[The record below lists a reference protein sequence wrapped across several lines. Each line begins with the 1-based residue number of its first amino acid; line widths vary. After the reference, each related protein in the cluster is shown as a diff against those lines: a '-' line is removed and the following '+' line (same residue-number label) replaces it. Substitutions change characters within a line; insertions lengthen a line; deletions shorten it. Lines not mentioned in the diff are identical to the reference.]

1 MKLSA
6 DSPEL
11 TAYALGQLTADEAAE
26 VENALSMAPELK
38 AEIEAIRATATL
50 LETEFAAEPKL
61 ELSPEQRNGIFQR
74 LQADPGLTLPNRRL
88 GAANSTPPKPL
99 TFGDLWTQW
108 RRVFGFSLAAA
119 AAALTLGIFLWPEGT
134 QTLRQLAL
142 NAPVDSTSNPR
153 RTTTLISETDASQGS
168 STSESMSVPKG
179 LFQNFNQLPSSELAG
194 DRPAP
199 SATSSLTPATQPS
212 ASSISPK
219 PDNTPIVLAAGE
231 HASIAAAEKLAQDSA
246 ATADNLVTPSS
257 IAPEAKLAQ
266 RYGLPRSA
274 SPEFG
279 RSTTL
284 AAPGRTAA
292 LAPASRGATRMLR
305 ESEKIQAADPLAFDR
320 RKELP
325 DNDSNT
331 IQNRNRPT
339 VEDFGRRYWRDRPTP
354 TVGNEA
360 YSVIVEKS
368 FLDTAHSPLSTFSI
382 DVDTSSYSNVRR
394 FLREGQLPPA
404 DAVRI
409 EELIN
414 YFPYEYTPPRSGDHP
429 FALHLEQAACPWN
442 PQHRLLR
449 VAIKA
454 REVQRSQRPHA
465 NLVFLVDVSGSM
477 SPENKLPLVKRSL
490 RMLVDRL
497 GEADNVGIVTY
508 AGKAEIALPPTS
520 CDHKALI
527 HAAIDRLEAGSG
539 TNGGEGI
546 RGAYRMAREQFQK
559 AAVNRVILCTDGD
572 FNMGITT
579 HDALKELI
587 AREAKSGVFLS
598 VLGFGMGNLKD
609 STMELLAHEGN
620 GHYAYI
626 DSFTEARK
634 VLSEQLEGTLVTV
647 AKDVK
652 IQIEFNPLQV
662 ARWRQIGYENRAM
675 AARDFQDDSKD
686 AGDIGAGHTVTALYE
701 IIPASPQLA
710 ANGQPLR
717 YQPARSTQPKT
728 QSTEH
733 GDEWFHIKL
742 RYKKP
747 DSTVSTLMESPFID
761 TGLEIARASKDF
773 KWSAAVAEF
782 GMLLRDSSHKGSAT
796 FQSVLRLAEQGLG
809 SDTQGYRSEFIDLVR
824 KAEQLQNR

>member
-11 TAYALGQLTADEAAE
+11 TAYALGQLTADQAAE
-26 VENALSMAPELK
+26 VENALSVSPELM
-38 AEIEAIRATATL
+38 AEIEAIQATATL

-61 ELSPEQRNGIFQR
+61 ELSLKHRDRILLR
-74 LQADPGLTLPNRRL
+74 LQADPGLTLPNSRPGPSDSIPTKQL
-88 GAANSTPPKPL
+88 SL
-99 TFGDLWTQW
+99 GDLWIQW
-108 RRVFGFSLAAA
+108 RHVLEFGLAG
-119 AAALTLGIFLWPEGT
+119 AAALTLAAIVWPEGA
-134 QTLRQLAL
+134 QTPRQLAQS
-142 NAPVDSTSNPR
+142 APIASTSNHR
-153 RTTTLISETDASQGS
+153 QTTALSSEPNRNQDSSMTESKSIPEDLLQISNHPLT
-168 STSESMSVPKG
+168 
-179 LFQNFNQLPSSELAG
+179 SELAG
-194 DRPAP
+194 DRPPA
-199 SATSSLTPATQPS
+199 STVSSLPPATKPS
-212 ASSISPK
+212 ASSSSPK
-219 PDNTPIVLAAGE
+219 LVNTPILLAAGGST
-231 HASIAAAEKLAQDSA
+231 SIAAAEKSAQHP
-246 ATADNLVTPSS
+246 ATIADNLATASS
-257 IAPEAKLAQ
+257 ITPEPKLAQ
-266 RYGLPRSA
+266 RYGLSVSA
-274 SPEFG
+274 TPDGG
-279 RSTTL
+279 RSTSL
-284 AAPGRTAA
+284 SSRGRTPAFA
-292 LAPASRGATRMLR
+292 PLARGATRMVQ
-305 ESEKIQAADPLAFDR
+305 ESEKMQATDGLPFDR
-320 RKELP
+320 RKVLA
-325 DNDSNT
+325 DNFSST
-331 IQNRNRPT
+331 LEKRNQPPA
-339 VEDFGRRYWRDRPTP
+339 EDFGRRYWRDQPTP
-354 TVGNEA
+354 KIGNEA

-414 YFPYEYTPPRSGDHP
+414 YFPYDYTPPRSVEHP
-429 FALHLEQAACPWN
+429 FALHLEQAACPWD
-442 PQHRLLR
+442 PHHRLLR

-520 CDHKALI
+520 CDQKALI
-527 HAAIDRLEAGSG
+527 FAAIDRLEAGSG
-539 TNGGEGI
+539 TNGGDGI
-546 RGAYRMAREQFQK
+546 QGAYRMAREQFQK
-559 AAVNRVILCTDGD
+559 AAVNRVLLCTDGD
-572 FNMGITT
+572 FNVGITT

-662 ARWRQIGYENRAM
+662 ARWRQIGYENRSM
-675 AARDFQDDSKD
+675 VARDFQDDSKD

-717 YQPARSTQPKT
+717 YQPAQPAQQKS
-728 QSTEH
+728 QSSEH

-742 RYKKP
+742 RYKQP
-747 DSTVSTLMESPFID
+747 DSTVSTLMESPFSD
-761 TGLEIARASKDF
+761 TGLEIARASADF

-824 KAEQLQNR
+824 KAEQLRSR